1 MAARIIMVAR
11 SLKKRQKSQGTGK
24 RKIGF
29 KKKNEEEGENLDDL
43 KDAEHYF
50 MDGSNHPS
58 RHLAVKWAKTLR
70 DIHLSSYKTWS
81 AFNAAA
87 KKLPQVRKL
96 KVFEYII
103 LNYKHNDN

>member
-58 RHLAVKWAKTLR
+58 RHLAVK
-70 DIHLSSYKTWS
+70 
-81 AFNAAA
+81 
-87 KKLPQVRKL
+87 
-96 KVFEYII
+96 
-103 LNYKHNDN
+103 